1 MTSIVR
7 TVAVAAIAAAIA
19 SGCTSAPSHDAFIPI
34 GSSEGARWITA
45 ETTDRYGCEA
55 GVLACTGDG
64 GRLSERQCR
73 CSAAP

>member
-1 MTSIVR
+1 MTLFVR
-7 TVAVAAIAAAIA
+7 AAAVAALVIA
-19 SGCTSAPSHDAFIPI
+19 SGCTNAPSYDTFIPI
-34 GSSEGARWITA
+34 RSSEGARWISA
-45 ETTDRYGCEA
+45 ETTESYGCET